1 MKEKTMDV
9 RNSTTTEP
17 AERVLVIE
25 RVFDAPRPL
34 VFKAWTKPEHMV
46 QWFGPRGFK
55 STILRSEL
63 RPGGAYRI
71 HMRGP
76 EGDDHW
82 MQGVFHEI
90 VEPERLVMASNWA
103 DAEGNPTR
111 PETTLTVTLQ
121 EHDGK
126 TKLTLHQAIFESV
139 TARDAHCGGW
149 SSSLDRLAEYLA
161 KA

>member
-1 MKEKTMDV
+1 MDA
-9 RNSTTTEP
+9 RNSTSTEP

-25 RVFDAPRPL
+25 RIFDAPRSL
-34 VFKAWTKPEHMV
+34 VFKAWTEPEHMV
-46 QWFGPRGFK
+46 QWFGPRGFT

-82 MQGVFHEI
+82 MQGVFREI
-90 VEPERLVMASNWA
+90 VEPELLVMASNWA
-103 DAEGNPTR
+103 DSEGNPTR
-111 PETTLTVTLQ
+111 PETIMTLTFQ
-121 EHDGK
+121 EHEGK
-126 TKLTLHQAIFESV
+126 TKLTLRQAVFESV
-139 TARDAHCGGW
+139 TARDAHRGGW